1 MAVGANLSIKL
12 LRLDAEVQRQ
22 CRKKGMRVMI
32 IRMVMN
38 LPPASI
44 VYKKI
49 ERVGG
54 FIFC

>member
-1 MAVGANLSIKL
+1 MFRANLSIKL

-22 CRKKGMRVMI
+22 CRKKGIKVMI

-38 LPPASI
+38 LPPKSI